1 MADALWQSPSMR
13 ALRPQFEDEHNN
25 GNACILWQLPNWD
38 EYSESGASVSA
49 SERSRLDI
57 SVCSSD
63 AVDFGDDS
71 SSSGVD
77 DDPFTRGKLRRSP
90 VSIARG
96 GGGSLPKRKSVLQQL
111 HLRYAKQR
119 QLEEFTSRDVR
130 TNNRSDS
137 RAGEAVDAPVLQTHS
152 EPARAPSDDRDA
164 AKDRAMAAT
173 ATEVAVPPVTGS
185 ENVTEDAKAI
195 AAQQSV
201 LNSQLQS
208 FRSQLTEMQKRITSD
223 SPITAANST
232 LSPVG
237 AEQQLSRPSLA
248 RDRYDM
254 SMQTDGTSL
263 RDDTVVQWL
272 NLLAQKIVL
281 LASDYEHDAT
291 QSYRATVQHIAGL
304 KIAAQ
309 PAPPSRE
316 EPQQNTTSTSKPNT
330 PQPSTWHVGGAL
342 QAQLSAPTA
351 AKFVELE
358 ASLARLSSA
367 FERSSQCKLELFE
380 KSIRQIEQF
389 HHEKLQQI
397 VNESIDELK
406 QVRSKYKA
414 RQEQLEEQVRLAT
427 RSADE
432 WRQKSVEIEH
442 KSTCEREKIEFRA
455 ATFREKVAC
464 CALLH
469 DLVMLLP

>member
-25 GNACILWQLPNWD
+25 DNACILWQLPNWD

-49 SERSRLDI
+49 SERSRLNI

-71 SSSGVD
+71 SSGAD

-90 VSIARG
+90 VSITG
-96 GGGSLPKRKSVLQQL
+96 GGDGSLPRRKSVLQQL
-111 HLRYAKQR
+111 HLSYAKQR
-119 QLEEFTSRDVR
+119 QLEKLTSRHIR

-137 RAGEAVDAPVLQTHS
+137 RAGEAVDALVLQTQS
-152 EPARAPSDDRDA
+152 EPACAPSDGRDA
-164 AKDRAMAAT
+164 AKDRVMAAT
-173 ATEVAVPPVTGS
+173 ATEVAAPLVAGS
-185 ENVTEDAKAI
+185 ESVTEDAKAI

-208 FRSQLTEMQKRITSD
+208 FRSQLTEMQKRMTSD
-223 SPITAANST
+223 RPTTAANST
-232 LSPVG
+232 LSQAG

-254 SMQTDGTSL
+254 SMQTDGTSF
-263 RDDTVVQWL
+263 RDDTVVQCL
-272 NLLAQKIVL
+272 NLLTQKIVL

-291 QSYRATVQHIAGL
+291 QNYRATVEHIAGL

-316 EPQQNTTSTSKPNT
+316 EYQQHTTSTSEPNI

-342 QAQLSAPTA
+342 QAQLSAPTVT
-351 AKFVELE
+351 KFVELE

-389 HHEKLQQI
+389 HHEKLQQV

-406 QVRSKYKA
+406 QVRSKYKT
-414 RQEQLEEQVRLAT
+414 RQEKLEEQVRLAT

-432 WRQKSVEIEH
+432 WRQKAAEIEH
-442 KSTCEREKIEFRA
+442 KSTYEREKIEFQA

-469 DLVMLLP
+469 DLVMSLP